1 VPVGRGKFSQAG
13 IVEVTSGC
21 PVGETKASQ
30 AGYCVETPPTVAV
43 EHGDITPG
51 EFFFICPLIVVFE

>member
-1 VPVGRGKFSQAG
+1 
-13 IVEVTSGC
+13 
-21 PVGETKASQ
+21 
-30 AGYCVETPPTVAV
+30 VAV